1 IDKDTNQE
9 IAKIENFFTY
19 KDHKIYVFLQVN
31 IPQGYQLDSDPNLD
45 EINLFEENTSKVSK
59 SKNNYVTTLNFR
71 QDNYGLV
78 KKIILN
84 LDYSSILPL

>member
-1 IDKDTNQE
+1 M
-9 IAKIENFFTY
+9 
-19 KDHKIYVFLQVN
+19 FLQVN

-84 LDYSSILPL
+84 LDYSSILPLGYYIPDGYELVNKRSLILFKMDK